1 MKTLRER
8 FVIGAILMLITLVVI
23 LSRSNELL
31 FVFVLLLS
39 SLEILELFSCLDP
52 ENKGRNRLITV
63 IGNAFFQLFAFL
75 RMPELLVAGSVA
87 FFMYLFVLSVVHPYR
102 EFEDLFL
109 TLFVVI
115 YNSFFS
121 AFALLFPANMPYG
134 LLLVICVSWGT
145 DTMAYFSGF
154 CFGKTPLTSISPKK
168 TREGA
173 VGGLLGAVALALLFR
188 PLFFTALSI
197 QQLVFIAAVG
207 SLSAQLGDLFASR
220 LKRKMNIKDFGTLLK
235 AHGGIMDRFDSVQFA
250 LPTVWLMMRFVTRF

>member
-1 MKTLRER
+1 MKSFRER
-8 FVIGAILMLITLVVI
+8 FLVGAILLLVTLGVI
-23 LSRSNELL
+23 LSRSTGLL

-52 ENKGRNRLITV
+52 ENKGRNRVITLV
-63 IGNAFFQLFAFL
+63 GNAFFQLFAFL
-75 RMPELLVAGSVA
+75 RLQELLVAGSVC
-87 FFMYLFVLSVVHPYR
+87 FFMFLFILSVVHPYR

-115 YNSFFS
+115 YISFFS
-121 AFALLFPANMPYG
+121 AFALLFPANMPNG

-145 DTMAYFSGF
+145 DTMAYFSGY
-154 CFGKTPLTSISPKK
+154 CFGKTPLTTISPKK

-173 VGGLLGAVALALLFR
+173 VGGLLGAVLLALLFR
-188 PLFFTALSI
+188 PLFFTALSVR
-197 QQLVFIAAVG
+197 QLVVIAAVG
-207 SLSAQLGDLFASR
+207 SIASQLGDLFASR

-250 LPTVWLMMRFVTRF
+250 LPIVWLMVRFVTRY